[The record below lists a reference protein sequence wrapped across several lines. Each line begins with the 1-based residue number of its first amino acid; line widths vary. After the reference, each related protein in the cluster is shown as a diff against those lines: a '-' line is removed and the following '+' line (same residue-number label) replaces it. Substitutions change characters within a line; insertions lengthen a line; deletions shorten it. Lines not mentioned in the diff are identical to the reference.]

1 MTITEKL
8 LIRGLKLFG
17 LPKGSI
23 ILTMM
28 LTNTEE
34 KRWAMMDFMV
44 NNQNATEKKSCKR
57 HTKLRREDK
66 C

>member
-28 LTNTEE
+28 LTDTEE

-44 NNQNATEKKSCKR
+44 NNQNATEKEIVQKAYQIAAR
-57 HTKLRREDK
+57 G
-66 C
+66 